1 MKKKLEIAGW
11 LSWLFAAGA
20 LPAYANNPPQP
31 DGMLSILL
39 IFPVAML
46 AYRFAGA
53 KLTEKEQGRRF
64 LSGLGL
70 GVCFFLTLGGTE
82 IAIIP
87 LLILLYYGVRRGVLA
102 CVRGQGWKR
111 FALGATGVLFTFFAV
126 ANYLASLNYYPSVT
140 ITEAT
145 GVGRVRNLATAQ
157 ETFKSARTLDQN
169 KNGVGEYGNFE
180 QLKKAGLLDPN
191 WELRGPNNA
200 YQYALILS
208 GERGHDEKE
217 FFAYAT
223 PTNYGDVHWTL
234 SLIGAMR
241 PQPRYAK
248 HTFAVDESGIIR
260 AADLGG
266 SRAVTREEAQ
276 KWPPIH

>member
-1 MKKKLEIAGW
+1 MKKAAGKALWVLW
-11 LSWLFAAGA
+11 LVLAGA
-20 LPAYANNPPQP
+20 LPAYANNPPAP

-53 KLTEKEQGRRF
+53 KPTEKEQGRRF

-111 FALGATGVLFTFFAV
+111 FAIGATAVLFTFFAV
-126 ANYLASLNYYPSVT
+126 ANYLASLAYYPGAMMA
-140 ITEAT
+140 EAT
-145 GVGRVRNLATAQ
+145 GVGRLRNLATAL
-157 ETFKSARTLDQN
+157 ETFKSARTLDLN
-169 KNGVGEYGNFE
+169 KNGVGEYGSFE
-180 QLKKAGLLDPN
+180 QLKKAGLLDPG
-191 WELRGPNNA
+191 WELRGTNNA

-208 GERGHDEKE
+208 GDPTRDEKE
-217 FFAYAT
+217 FFVYAT
-223 PTNYGDVHWTL
+223 PTNYGEVHWTL

-241 PQPRYAK
+241 PQRRYAK
-248 HTFAVDESGIIR
+248 RTFASDETGVIR
-260 AADLGG
+260 ASDLGG

-276 KWPPIH
+276 KWPPVQ